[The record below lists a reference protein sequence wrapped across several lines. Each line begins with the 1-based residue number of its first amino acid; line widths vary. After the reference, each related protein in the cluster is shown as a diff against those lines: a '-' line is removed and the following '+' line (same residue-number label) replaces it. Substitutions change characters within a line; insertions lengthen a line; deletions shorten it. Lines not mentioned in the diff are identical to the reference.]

1 MTHKYTNIYNNLI
14 KLTRNKNLFKNI
26 KNNDLFSDRLFLFL
40 LHFGFFLKYFK
51 KYAPKKEIQAIYDY
65 IFKEIETSIRE
76 IGYGDMSVNKRM
88 KGYVNLFHRIISK
101 IEFWEKLD
109 EQEKIHFLNNYLNL
123 GSELDYLIEYFD
135 KYILF
140 ISNNALNFSTK
151 DVRSLNF

>member
-26 KNNDLFSDRLFLFL
+26 ENNDLFSDRLFLFL

-51 KYAPKKEIQAIYDY
+51 KYSSKQEIQEIYDY

-88 KGYVNLFHRIISK
+88 KQYINLFHRIISK

-109 EQEKIHFLNNYLNL
+109 DQEKIHFLKNYLNL
-123 GSELDYLIEYFD
+123 GSELYYLIEYFD